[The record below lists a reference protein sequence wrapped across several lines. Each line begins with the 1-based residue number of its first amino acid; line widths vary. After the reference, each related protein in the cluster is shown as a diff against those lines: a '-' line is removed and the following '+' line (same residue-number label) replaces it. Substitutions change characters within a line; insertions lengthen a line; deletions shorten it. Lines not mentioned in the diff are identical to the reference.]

1 MPQLHELTFA
11 QLRDWLSDRLQLR
24 GRPAATINRRRH
36 EPAYEFPLQTWDTG
50 NDAFRRRFARAVN
63 QILRDCTQDP
73 WRPDHFHNLAAL
85 IEEGRIASAARI
97 LKEIAYSHRW
107 LRRTNGR
114 LLHMLVLRTLL
125 GLGHNLNPKF
135 WLDEDRRLHG
145 EYPEL
150 IFRGLL
156 AHGFDQA
163 FSRLDKIAQNPES
176 MQRIL
181 NLFPSLIDTNGLEKT
196 KQLAT
201 AALPGVPDNIAR
213 EIENWFPQWDY
224 GTLPIPE
231 TSDAPNYQIPD
242 DEMAEITVQQAA
254 RDQGWEDTLAPNRA
268 APLIEPAIVPS
279 AA

>member
-1 MPQLHELTFA
+1 MPQLDQLTFG

-36 EPAYEFPLQTWDTG
+36 EPAHEFPLQNWDAG

-63 QILRDCTQDP
+63 QILRDCAQNP
-73 WRPDHFHNLAAL
+73 WHPDHFHNLATL
-85 IEEGRIASAARI
+85 IEEGRIDSAARI

-114 LLHMLVLRTLL
+114 WLHMLVLRTLL
-125 GLGHNLNPKF
+125 GLGHKLTREF
-135 WLDEDRRLHG
+135 WLDENRRLHN

-156 AHGFDQA
+156 AHGFEQA
-163 FSRLDKIAQNPES
+163 FSRLNQIAQNADYIR
-176 MQRIL
+176 RIL
-181 NLFPSLIDTNGLEKT
+181 NLFPSLIDTNGLDKI

-201 AALPGVPDNIAR
+201 DALPSVPDNIAR
-213 EIENWFPQWDY
+213 EIRNWFPQWDY
-224 GTLPIPE
+224 GPLPIP
-231 TSDAPNYQIPD
+231 DAPDYRIPD
-242 DEMAEITVQQAA
+242 EEIAEIINQQAA
-254 RDQGWEDTLAPNRA
+254 ADRGWDAALTPTRA
-268 APLIEPAIVPS
+268 APILEQAVVPS